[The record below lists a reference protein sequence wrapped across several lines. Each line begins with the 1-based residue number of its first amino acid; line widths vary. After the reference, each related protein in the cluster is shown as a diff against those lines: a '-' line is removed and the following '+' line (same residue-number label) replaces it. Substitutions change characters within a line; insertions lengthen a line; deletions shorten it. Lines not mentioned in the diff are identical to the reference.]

1 MLSMFSMP
9 YACSRLF
16 GPWQQQDLV
25 TGEERGSEVQ
35 CRICERQIVQ
45 WNVYFI
51 AKRVSPPQA
60 LGQGEHSSEQWLGWD
75 SNLTTWAKL
84 LSTFVIWRSRA
95 PYLAALSRKSCYRCH
110 PLRGNLTLREHS
122 FIIRNKE
129 RPDEIIFGINN
140 SLTFAFSRTTF
151 FRKIIFAGLE
161 NCIFNCDLESC
172 QSGRTLGKKKPRLFP
187 DCFCPDW
194 QLSRSQLKNA
204 IFQEGA
210 NCHSLTNCRCW
221 RRNTPSFCHG
231 PDRAAR

>member
-1 MLSMFSMP
+1 MSHFNVVFSRGRLTCRGPVTTNPILYLDLTYETIGTMLSMFSMP

-35 CRICERQIVQ
+35 CRICERRIVQ

-140 SLTFAFSRTTF
+140 S
-151 FRKIIFAGLE
+151 
-161 NCIFNCDLESC
+161 
-172 QSGRTLGKKKPRLFP
+172 
-187 DCFCPDW
+187 
-194 QLSRSQLKNA
+194 
-204 IFQEGA
+204 
-210 NCHSLTNCRCW
+210 
-221 RRNTPSFCHG
+221 
-231 PDRAAR
+231 